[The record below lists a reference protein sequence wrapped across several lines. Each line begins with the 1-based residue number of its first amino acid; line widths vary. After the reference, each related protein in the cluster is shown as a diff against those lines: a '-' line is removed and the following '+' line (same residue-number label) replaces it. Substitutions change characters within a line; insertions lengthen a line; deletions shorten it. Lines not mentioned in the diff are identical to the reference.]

1 MLDLASVRRVPA
13 GAIALL
19 ALSGAL
25 CAQQPESKAGAK
37 TVKTANGNEIR
48 TRENG
53 SPRDLRVASSGMEI
67 HHALSGSR
75 RVILERADHSRIV
88 AEGGGGGYVQHS
100 FVFRGHEFT
109 HRTYLFHGVA
119 YDRFYRR
126 YTYRGIHFDIYAP
139 VRYYPAAS
147 YTWLSNPW
155 AESAAYPWGWTGN
168 RWYANYGFY
177 FAPYPAY
184 SSPSLWLTD
193 YLLSSTLAAA
203 YRAQVDTGLPAAAH
217 SNAGSPILSQEA
229 KQLLSEE
236 ILRLIALEKSEA
248 RTTAQNAEPDPH
260 ASGVDRLVAD
270 GVHHIFV
277 AGGDLDLVDDGGHE
291 CSISGGDVMQLI
303 EAQAS
308 NASSSPTGVSL
319 VVLASKGGP
328 ECSTGS
334 TVSVS
339 LQDLQDMQNRMRET
353 LDLGLA
359 DLESH
364 QGQGS
369 LPAEPSSARAVPTPA
384 AFFANAPPRE
394 SDAAAEIN
402 ARSQEADKVEQET
415 LAQLAALNQANAA
428 TPPSSTPT
436 ISPGQTVE
444 EVTAAFGPP
453 TRVVDLG
460 TKKIYVYDSIRVT
473 FTGDK
478 VTDVQ

>member
-1 MLDLASVRRVPA
+1 MLDLASVRRVPIA

-25 CAQQPESKAGAK
+25 CAQQPGSQAGAK
-37 TVKTANGNEIR
+37 TVKTANGNEVQ
-48 TRENG
+48 TRANG

-67 HHALSGSR
+67 HHALSGGR

-88 AEGGGGGYVQHS
+88 ADGGGGGYVQHS

-139 VRYYPAAS
+139 VRYYPAAF

-203 YRAQVDTGLPAAAH
+203 YQAQVDAGLPAAAH

-236 ILRLIALEKSEA
+236 VLRQIALEKSEA

-260 ASGVDRLVAD
+260 ASGIDRLAAD

-277 AGGDLDLVDDGGHE
+277 AGGDLDLVDDGGQE
-291 CSISGGDVMQLI
+291 CLISGGDVLQVI
-303 EAQAS
+303 EAPAS
-308 NASSSPTGVSL
+308 NAAVVNL

-328 ECSTGS
+328 ECNTGS

-339 LQDLQDMQNRMRET
+339 LRDLQDMQNHMRET

-359 DLESH
+359 DLDSH
-364 QGQGS
+364 QGQGN

-384 AFFANAPPRE
+384 AFVANAPPRD
-394 SDAAAEIN
+394 SNAAAAIS
-402 ARSQEADKVEQET
+402 ARSQEADKAEQET
-415 LAQLAALNQANAA
+415 LAQLAALNQANVPA
-428 TPPSSTPT
+428 PPT